1 MRNRSISFGLVAG
14 CVLMASPQADACG
27 DKFLRMG
34 RTLRVS
40 RAAHPA
46 SILIYMRRDSVV
58 PAAAKDLK
66 LSRALKQAG
75 HRIRA
80 VEREDELEAE
90 LKSGTYDIVVADAGS
105 GAAIQ
110 QIRTGNAK
118 PRFLP
123 LLNRPTKQ
131 ELAAAEKQ
139 YRCFL
144 AAPAKTQG
152 ILAEIDHVMEERR
165 QGTRTGL

>member
-14 CVLMASPQADACG
+14 CVLMASPQSDACG

-34 RTLRVS
+34 RTLRIS

-66 LSRALKQAG
+66 LSTALKQAG

-80 VEREDELEAE
+80 VEREDELAAE

-110 QIRTGNAK
+110 QLRSDKPK

-144 AAPAKTQG
+144 AAPARTQG
-152 ILAEIDHVMEERR
+152 VLAEIDHVMTERR
-165 QGTRTGL
+165 KAAGSGL

>member
-1 MRNRSISFGLVAG
+1 
-14 CVLMASPQADACG
+14 VLMASPQSDACG

-34 RTLRVS
+34 RTLRLS

-66 LSRALKQAG
+66 LSTTLKQAG
-75 HRIRA
+75 HRIRS
-80 VEREDELEAE
+80 VEREDEMAAE

-110 QIRTGNAK
+110 QMRTENPK

-123 LLNRPTKQ
+123 LFNRPTKQ
-131 ELAAAEKQ
+131 QLAEAEKQ
-139 YRCFL
+139 YHCFL
-144 AAPAKTQG
+144 AAPGKPAVV
-152 ILAEIDHVMEERR
+152 LAEIDHVMVERR
-165 QGTRTGL
+165 KAAGSGL